1 MIQAQDGGHVLAGE
15 TFDMVHANTLKLL
28 ALKEENTV
36 DQNLKIRMVHVFLFK
51 NKKGKSMQEK
61 QWNVKISDKGQGDFT
76 VGYWYGA
83 KREAIQGA
91 KSQYPGHGKYQAIER
106 S

>member
-1 MIQAQDGGHVLAGE
+1 M
-15 TFDMVHANTLKLL
+15 
-28 ALKEENTV
+28 
-36 DQNLKIRMVHVFLFK
+36 
-51 NKKGKSMQEK
+51 K